1 VKNYQSVLIIYN
13 PNAMKGK
20 VDEYIPKIKQR
31 LLLRFIQVD
40 AMSSPEI
47 NGAET
52 LANKYAG
59 KYDIIVSCGGDG
71 TLHNV
76 INGIMKSEF
85 RPTVAILP
93 FGTCNDIAR
102 TLKIPFD
109 LDKAIDCI
117 LRLNTTNYDLM
128 SDGNQYISY
137 SLATGY
143 LVKSTYSP
151 TNKLKRRFG
160 RFAYFLCALKC
171 LFKFDSI
178 PITLTL
184 EGERIH
190 TKVAY
195 LMVINGESAGG
206 FHLNKNE
213 VVNNG
218 KVKMVLIK
226 KTNPFSNFVTFMKL
240 FFFGIKSIIRSK
252 NTVVRDVKHLEIENH
267 SNVTFVLDGEK
278 TKFLRKEIEVNS
290 QIEIIKK

>member
-1 VKNYQSVLIIYN
+1 
-13 PNAMKGK
+13 MKGK
-20 VDEYIPKIKQR
+20 VNEFIPKIKQR

-47 NGAET
+47 NGAEL

-85 RPTVAILP
+85 RPTIGILP

-102 TLKIPFD
+102 TLKIPFE

-117 LRLNTTNYDLM
+117 LRLNTTNYDIM
-128 SDGNQYISY
+128 SDGVNYISY
-137 SLATGY
+137 SIATGY

-184 EGERIH
+184 EGKERIH
-190 TKVAY
+190 TKAAY
-195 LMVINGESAGG
+195 LMVINGASAGG
-206 FHLNKNE
+206 FRLNKNE

-218 KVKMVLIK
+218 KVKLVLIK
-226 KTNPFSNFVTFMKL
+226 KSNPFSNFITFMKL
-240 FFFGIKSIIRSK
+240 FFLGVKSIIRSK
-252 NTVVRDVKHLEIENH
+252 NTIVRDVSYIEIENH
-267 SNVTFVLDGEK
+267 SNVSFVVDGEK
-278 TKFLRKEIEVNS
+278 SKFLRKEIEVDS